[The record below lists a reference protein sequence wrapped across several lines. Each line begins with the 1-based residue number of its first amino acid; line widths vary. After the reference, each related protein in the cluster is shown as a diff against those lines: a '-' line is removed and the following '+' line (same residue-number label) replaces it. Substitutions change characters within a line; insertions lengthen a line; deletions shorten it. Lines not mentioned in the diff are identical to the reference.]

1 MKKAIA
7 VVSAISIM
15 ASTMGMASAVTLDEI
30 GKNDVISDSVIRS
43 QDVSGKLIELEAG
56 EPVSIIHSDG
66 TYDIFTYEVKSTRSA
81 ADRVKVTR
89 QIQKLLWS
97 ANMTLWA
104 DGRWENREVTIE
116 DIGKSFGGTNI
127 RYENAE
133 EWITKETGS
142 NNTMAKARATGDIV
156 WYLVS
161 TGSPAGTESYDFE
174 IHLDPANSGKAYLSV
189 NDDL

>member
-15 ASTMGMASAVTLDEI
+15 ASTIGMASAATLDEI
-30 GKNDVISDSVIRS
+30 EKQYVISDSVIRS
-43 QDVSGKLIELEAG
+43 QDVSGKLIELKAG
-56 EPVSIIHSDG
+56 EPVSIIHPDG
-66 TYDIFTYEVKSTRSA
+66 TRDIYTYEIENTRSTEK
-81 ADRVKVTR
+81 RVKVTR
-89 QIQKLLWS
+89 EIKKVMWS
-97 ANMTLWA
+97 ADMTLWA